1 VATLNGT
8 IQPPPAGWDPY
19 ASPGSGAPSLFGQ
32 EPYAAPGQFQLAPMF
47 NQMYRLVR
55 DVSFDYHWFSGHGS
69 SNNNQLGI
77 NDVELAASINLPLPI
92 TPQAPLTV
100 TPGFAFHFWDG
111 PHSTPPVFAEM
122 PPQTFDAYVDL
133 AWNPHLTPILGTELD
148 VQTGVFS
155 DFRELTGD
163 SLRLK
168 AKGMAVLSYLPT
180 IQIKAGVWY
189 LDRERVKL
197 LPAGGIVWTP
207 TPDVRLDILFPN
219 PRFSQR
225 LATTNNTDWWWYVS
239 GDYGGGVW
247 TIKRVE
253 GPDAGNVDLVDYNDI
268 RIALGVEFK
277 RLTSG
282 LTGLFEVGGAFDRSL
297 DYRSLSP
304 STFYP
309 QSAFFLRAGLMF

>member
-1 VATLNGT
+1 
-8 IQPPPAGWDPY
+8 
-19 ASPGSGAPSLFGQ
+19 
-32 EPYAAPGQFQLAPMF
+32 MF

-69 SNNNQLGI
+69 SSNQLGI
-77 NDVELAASINLPLPI
+77 NDVELAASVNLPLPI

-122 PPQTFDAYVDL
+122 PPQTFDAYVDF
-133 AWNPHLTPILGTELD
+133 AWNPHLTPVFGAELD
-148 VQTGVFS
+148 VQPGVFS
-155 DFRELTGD
+155 DFRKLSGD

-168 AKGMAVLSYLPT
+168 AKGLAVLSYSPS

-189 LDRERVKL
+189 LDRERIKL

-207 TPDVRLDILFPN
+207 TPDIRFDILFPN
-219 PRFSQR
+219 PRFTQR